1 VLRHLGV
8 DADQWEKSV
17 RAVKPEGG
25 FCHAV
30 GSEADSLDKSAAI
43 GQRWLRGLG
52 IARSLA
58 N

>member
-1 VLRHLGV
+1 MLGHLGV
-8 DADQWEKSV
+8 DADQWVKSGS
-17 RAVKPEGG
+17 AVKPGGG
-25 FCHAV
+25 FCRAV
-30 GSEADSLDKSAAI
+30 GSEAALLDKAAAI